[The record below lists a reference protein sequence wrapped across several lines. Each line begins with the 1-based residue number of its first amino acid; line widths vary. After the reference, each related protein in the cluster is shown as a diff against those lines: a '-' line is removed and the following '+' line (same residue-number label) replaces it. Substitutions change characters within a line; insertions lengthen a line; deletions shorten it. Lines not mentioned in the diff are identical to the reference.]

1 MSSESSWRSSVKEGL
16 MTRPI
21 RFPLSVFVVSD
32 MLELAQAHASYRFS
46 IADESTGQ
54 IKLLI
59 WLFNPSVRISYR
71 RIMSY
76 NPSPTQSSRRRSI
89 ASIKSRRSSTTS
101 IASTGIQVMGPESKR
116 TSKIMYKILND
127 GDSYGPLYF
136 GEKELMV
143 VMRMFLGSGPMGR
156 LKV

>member
-1 MSSESSWRSSVKEGL
+1 VVNSFTWRSRRVGTYRVSHAYHSSAMKGL
-16 MTRPI
+16 TIRPI

-46 IADESTGQ
+46 IADESTSQ

-71 RIMSY
+71 RIMPY
-76 NPSPTQSSRRRSI
+76 NPCPTQSSRRRSI

-127 GDSYGPLYF
+127 GDSYVPL
-136 GEKELMV
+136 
-143 VMRMFLGSGPMGR
+143 R
-156 LKV
+156 LTKRRS